1 MSNDSSTGWRI
12 RHFQCWSE
20 VELMKNIDDK
30 IYFDRFL
37 SVCFCRIKLKETRRY
52 RVDMTKTLKSWSMI
66 IIITT
71 ETTHWSLLFVSF
83 IHVRHLENW
92 AEILICFLFHK
103 SINSSLQVFSTLMCR
118 SFRWLIDDIHRWIN
132 KTNRFFFLL
141 SLQFHFFKVNLSD
154 RIDFNEKMSGK
165 VSLGN
170 EFCLVF
176 QVNQWVKTEQ
186 LKKCSCSLLIS
197 LLVEKKSLLSDVEFF
212 FQAFSIVF

>member
-118 SFRWLIDDIHRWIN
+118 SFRWLIDDIHQWIN
-132 KTNRFFFLL
+132 KTNRFFF
-141 SLQFHFFKVNLSD
+141 FFLFSFISSKW
-154 RIDFNEKMSGK
+154 ICQIG
-165 VSLGN
+165 
-170 EFCLVF
+170 
-176 QVNQWVKTEQ
+176 
-186 LKKCSCSLLIS
+186 LIS
-197 LLVEKKSLLSDVEFF
+197 MRKWAEKFLLETSFVLFF
-212 FQAFSIVF
+212 RSINEWRRNSWKNVPVHCWFLFS